1 MKLDQ
6 LLCFWGK
13 AQPKDLGGPDW
24 HPLAYHSLDVGAVA
38 TVLLERW
45 PRMKAV
51 LARGLGITETHVPK
65 VVGYLVALHDL
76 GKFSRPFQALSPDHW
91 PSCLGELKDASASP
105 RHDAAGY
112 LLIDRL
118 LEPLFGSGLLRGQG
132 RAARALLGT
141 VVAHHGAPVSNSQSA
156 DLLKTFGPGSD
167 AAKVFV
173 NMAAEVMDLGLPL
186 ACTLDANSAR
196 QVSWTLAGLA
206 VLSDWIGSN
215 QRWFPYTQPAMSLD
229 DYWLLS
235 LEKAG
240 NAIQEAG
247 ILPAITATPQ
257 DFGALFPGLQAR
269 PAQKWAETVDLGSGP
284 IMAVIE
290 DSTGS
295 GKTEAALMLAHR
307 LMTKGRA
314 EGIFLALPTMAT
326 ADGMFDRVAH
336 SYRRLFAEEGQ
347 PPALTLA
354 HSRAGVRDGFRALGL
369 TGDVAKDETYGD
381 EEETASAVCTAWLAD
396 DRRKA
401 FLADI
406 GVGTVD
412 QALLAILP
420 ARYQALRLLGLAGKI
435 LILDEVHAYD
445 AYMQQEIQTLLEFH
459 ASLGGHTILLS
470 ATLPQ
475 TVRKRL
481 FEGYMRGAGAPINL
495 PGSLPYPAAFLAS
508 AGGLHSHALPSPTS
522 GPERRPERRLNLAR
536 LDTEAAALAVV
547 AEAVERGDAVC
558 WIRNTV
564 DDAISVWN
572 QLREQGLSPILF
584 HARFALVDRLKIQET
599 VMKRFG
605 PQGGP
610 ADRAGQI
617 LIATQVVEQSLDL
630 DFDTMISDLAPI
642 DLLVQRA
649 GRLWRHAR
657 PGREGG
663 PCLHILT
670 PPAPDDPEASWLKA
684 HMPGTAAVYRSPAR
698 LWLTV
703 RSLFGAG
710 DRTQL
715 LFPDDLPALIETVY
729 PDDRQYGVPAGL
741 QLAELEEEGREGAE
755 RSLARM
761 SVLDISKGYSRA
773 DTPWESDTQAKT
785 RLGEPTTTL
794 RLAREDGGLLVP
806 WACNGRVSAV
816 PFEQLRALWALS
828 EISVRASRVG
838 DPCEDQ
844 PETDQVAAAKRFW
857 PRWARRSIQLVVM
870 REDEG
875 KGKGK
880 GGGVWEA
887 VVTSDRGDQ
896 KLAYDPSKG
905 LWFIDVENG

>member
-1 MKLDQ
+1 
-6 LLCFWGK
+6 
-13 AQPKDLGGPDW
+13 
-24 HPLAYHSLDVGAVA
+24 
-38 TVLLERW
+38 
-45 PRMKAV
+45 
-51 LARGLGITETHVPK
+51 
-65 VVGYLVALHDL
+65 
-76 GKFSRPFQALSPDHW
+76 
-91 PSCLGELKDASASP
+91 
-105 RHDAAGY
+105 
-112 LLIDRL
+112 
-118 LEPLFGSGLLRGQG
+118 
-132 RAARALLGT
+132 
-141 VVAHHGAPVSNSQSA
+141 
-156 DLLKTFGPGSD
+156 
-167 AAKVFV
+167 
-173 NMAAEVMDLGLPL
+173 
-186 ACTLDANSAR
+186 
-196 QVSWTLAGLA
+196 
-206 VLSDWIGSN
+206 
-215 QRWFPYTQPAMSLD
+215 
-229 DYWLLS
+229 
-235 LEKAG
+235 
-240 NAIQEAG
+240 
-247 ILPAITATPQ
+247 
-257 DFGALFPGLQAR
+257 
-269 PAQKWAETVDLGSGP
+269 
-284 IMAVIE
+284 
-290 DSTGS
+290 
-295 GKTEAALMLAHR
+295 MLAHR

-369 TGDVAKDETYGD
+369 TGDVAKEETYGD

-459 ASLGGHTILLS
+459 ASMGGHTILLS

-481 FEGYMRGAGAPINL
+481 FEGYMRGADAPLNL
-495 PGSLPYPAAFLAS
+495 PNSLPYPAACLAS
-508 AGGLHSHALPSPTS
+508 AGGHHIHALPRSAS
-522 GPERRPERRLNLAR
+522 GAERRLDLAR
-536 LDTEAAALAVV
+536 LDTEAAALKTVI
-547 AEAVERGDAVC
+547 EAAGRGDAVC

-572 QLREQGLSPILF
+572 QLREQGMSPILF
-584 HARFALVDRLKIQET
+584 HARFALADRLKIQET

-605 PQGGP
+605 PRGGA

-630 DFDTMISDLAPI
+630 DFDIMISDLAPI

-657 PGREGG
+657 PGRDGV
-663 PCLHILT
+663 PCLHVLT

-703 RSLFGAG
+703 RALFGEG

-755 RSLARM
+755 KSLARM

-794 RLAREDGGLLVP
+794 RLAREVGGLLVP
-806 WACNGRVSAV
+806 WAHKGSGSAV

-838 DPCEDQ
+838 APCEDH
-844 PETDQVAAAKRFW
+844 PETGQVAAAKRFW

-875 KGKGK
+875 KGKG
-880 GGGVWEA
+880 GGVWEA

-896 KLAYDPSKG
+896 KLEYDPSKG